1 MKNENFYIHRK
12 YQKKRIYKADLK
24 QLSHKKYFHPNLN
37 QFVCQFDDRNFWH
50 HHSERKHKQIANSTL
65 YKYKYSCVRLPAHLR
80 FMTVLRQS

>member
-37 QFVCQFDDRNFWH
+37 QFACQFDDRNF
-50 HHSERKHKQIANSTL
+50 
-65 YKYKYSCVRLPAHLR
+65 Y
-80 FMTVLRQS
+80 